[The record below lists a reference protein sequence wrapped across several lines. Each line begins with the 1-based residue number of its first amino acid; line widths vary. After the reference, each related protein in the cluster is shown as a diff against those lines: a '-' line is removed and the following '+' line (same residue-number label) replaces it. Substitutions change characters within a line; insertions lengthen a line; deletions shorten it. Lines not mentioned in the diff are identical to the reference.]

1 MAEKVIL
8 TQQGYDDLQ
17 QQLDYYRA
25 VKRHEVAERIKIARE
40 FGDLSENSEYDAAK
54 EEQRQIESKIFEMEQ
69 QLKNCEIQEA
79 TAKNVVALDKYVTI
93 KMDGGAPVKYRIVD
107 ITKADFSKGYISNAS
122 PVGAALMGRKVK
134 EKINVKTP
142 KGVKVIEILK
152 IEEKE

>member
-17 QQLDYYRA
+17 HQLDYYRA

-69 QLKNCEIQEA
+69 QLKNCEIQET
-79 TAKNVVALDKYVTI
+79 TAKNVVALDKFVTI
-93 KMDGGAPVKYRIVD
+93 KMDGGAPVRYKIVD

-134 EKINVKTP
+134 EKIEVKTP
-142 KGVKVIEILK
+142 KGKKIIEIVK
-152 IEEKE
+152 IDEKE